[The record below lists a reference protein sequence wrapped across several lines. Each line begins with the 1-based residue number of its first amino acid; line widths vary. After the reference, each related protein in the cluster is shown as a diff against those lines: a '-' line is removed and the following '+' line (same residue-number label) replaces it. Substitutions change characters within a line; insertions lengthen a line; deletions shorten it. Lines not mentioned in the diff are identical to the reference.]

1 MTPNPHVMVLNNGGL
16 RSLVA
21 TALLL
26 AEDPTPRVTLLH
38 IDDGR
43 ESRATR
49 VTHVRRQAKHLGITR
64 VTELSIPH
72 LYGHGYG
79 RMPDG
84 GPMGVLARPQL
95 LLAALAEARHQQAGT
110 VAWPISVNAQT
121 RAAAQ
126 ATEQAMLCEHLAQ
139 TEQEPAPRI
148 DTPLAEFTDAQV
160 IELGGQLGVDWT
172 LAWCCTR
179 PGERPCR
186 ACGGCRRRHTAF
198 DRAGI
203 VDTLVQQPAGAR

>member
-1 MTPNPHVMVLNNGGL
+1 MSTTPHVMILNNGGL

-21 TALLL
+21 AAL
-26 AEDPTPRVTLLH
+26 AQGGEPAPRVTLLH

-43 ESRATR
+43 EARSTR
-49 VTHVRRQAKHLGITR
+49 VACVRRQAKSLGVTR

-79 RMPDG
+79 RLPDG
-84 GPMGVLARPQL
+84 GPMGVLAQPQL

-110 VAWPISVNAQT
+110 VVWPISVNGQT
-121 RAAAQ
+121 KSAAQ

-139 TEQEPAPRI
+139 AEQEPAPRI
-148 DTPLAEFTDAQV
+148 DTPLVEFTDAQV
-160 IELGGQLGVDWT
+160 IELGGQLEVDWT
-172 LAWCCTR
+172 ATWSCNR

-186 ACGGCRRRHTAF
+186 ACAGCRRRHTAF

-203 VDTLVQQPAGAR
+203 VDTLVEQAVAAR